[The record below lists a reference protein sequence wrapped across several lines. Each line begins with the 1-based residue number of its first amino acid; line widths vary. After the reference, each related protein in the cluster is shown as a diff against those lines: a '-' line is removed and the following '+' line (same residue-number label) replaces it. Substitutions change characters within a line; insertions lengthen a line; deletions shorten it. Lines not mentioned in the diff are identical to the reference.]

1 MDGFK
6 RGVGHSLQ
14 TRLCLWLSIVLLC
27 SALIAGLL
35 AFQSAFREVHELQ
48 DDMLRQI
55 AAVFDLYRLQLH
67 GGLDLGGKVVRDDES
82 RVIVEVLPSA
92 SSPRGAAAVSPPPVV
107 LPPGLPDG
115 IHSIRAGHKTYRV
128 LIKTLGKGGRLAVAQ
143 ETEVRDEIARD
154 NALHTIMPFLI
165 LIPVLLLVVSGL
177 VRKIFLPVRQ
187 LSAEI
192 NRRGDKDLYRIASEA
207 LPKEI
212 RPFAE
217 AINSLLG
224 RVEQSL
230 SAQLRFVADA
240 AHELRSPLTALSL
253 QAEWLS
259 ESEMSSGAHARLD
272 TLRKGIERGRV
283 LVEQLLALAR
293 AQASAIAPGARCS
306 VQQAYRC
313 VLEDLW
319 PLAERKNIDI
329 GVTSDFDAL
338 VPLDEVSLI
347 TLVKNLVNN
356 AIVYT
361 PVGGCIDL
369 SVALGEGGVTMLVV
383 EDSGPGIPEAERNRV
398 FDPFHRIPGS
408 DQIGSGLGLS
418 IVRAIASRCDAVV
431 HLDYADEQSKT
442 GLRVTVVFPVS

>member
-6 RGVGHSLQ
+6 RRVGHSLQ

-35 AFQSAFREVHELQ
+35 AFQSAFQEVHELQ

-55 AAVFDLYRLQLH
+55 AAMYDLQRLQFH

-82 RVIVEVLPSA
+82 RVFVELLPSGA
-92 SSPRGAAAVSPPPVV
+92 SPGAAVSPPPVA

-115 IHSIRAGHKTYRV
+115 IHSVRAGHKTYRV

-177 VRKIFLPVRQ
+177 VRKIFVPVRQ

-192 NRRGDKDLYRIASEA
+192 DRRGDKDLHRIASES

-212 RPFAE
+212 RPFVE

-253 QAEWLS
+253 QAERLS
-259 ESEMSSGAHARLD
+259 ESEMSSRAHARLD

-293 AQASAIAPGARCS
+293 VQASAITPGVRS
-306 VQQAYRC
+306 SGQQAYRC
-313 VLEDLW
+313 VLEDLL
-319 PLAERKNIDI
+319 PLAEIKNIDI

-418 IVRAIASRCDAVV
+418 IVRAIASRCDAAV
-431 HLDYADEQSKT
+431 HLDFADEQSKS

>member
-1 MDGFK
+1 MDGVK
-6 RGVGHSLQ
+6 RGVSHSLQ

-35 AFQSAFREVHELQ
+35 AFQSAFQEVHELQ

-55 AAVFDLYRLQLH
+55 AAMYDLQRLQFH

-82 RVIVEVLPSA
+82 RVFVEVLPSGA
-92 SSPRGAAAVSPPPVV
+92 SPPGAAVSSPPVV

-115 IHSIRAGHKTYRV
+115 IHSVRAAHKTYRV

-177 VRKIFLPVRQ
+177 VRKIFVPVRQ

-192 NRRGDKDLYRIASEA
+192 DRRGDKDLHRIPSES

-212 RPFAE
+212 RPFVE

-253 QAEWLS
+253 QAERLS
-259 ESEMSSGAHARLD
+259 GSEMSSRAHARLD

-293 AQASAIAPGARCS
+293 VQASAIAPGVRSS

-313 VLEDLW
+313 VLEDLL
-319 PLAERKNIDI
+319 PLAEIKNIDI

-361 PVGGCIDL
+361 PVGGRIDL
-369 SVALGEGGVTMLVV
+369 SVAPGDGGVIMLVV

-418 IVRAIASRCDAVV
+418 IVRAIASRCDAAV
-431 HLDYADEQSKT
+431 HLDFADEQSKT